1 MFIDLIFGDRIW
13 RLLSLWNKMVNEY
26 FYILVLHVTDLEKC
40 SSVGKESPCSAGDPG
55 LIPGLG
61 RSPGEGNGNLLQYPC
76 LASLMDRGAW
86 WAAVRGVAKS
96 QARLND

>member
-61 RSPGEGNGNLLQYPC
+61 RSPGEGKGNPLQYPC
-76 LASLMDRGAW
+76 LGNSWTEEPGGLQSLGSQR
-86 WAAVRGVAKS
+86 VRH
-96 QARLND
+96 D